1 MLQGLQQK
9 RFATLQVGLYTG
21 VLLQVGK
28 NSEFQDLDALPR
40 CLLLPEYL
48 DGNQRLATGQLR
60 LSLERSRSQPLPS
73 LDRKLWVTSLRYT
86 HSSSFATRE

>member
-28 NSEFQDLDALPR
+28 NSEFQNPDALPR
-40 CLLLPEYL
+40 CRVAYYCPNISVEIS
-48 DGNQRLATGQLR
+48 DW
-60 LSLERSRSQPLPS
+60 PLVNS
-73 LDRKLWVTSLRYT
+73 GK
-86 HSSSFATRE
+86 A